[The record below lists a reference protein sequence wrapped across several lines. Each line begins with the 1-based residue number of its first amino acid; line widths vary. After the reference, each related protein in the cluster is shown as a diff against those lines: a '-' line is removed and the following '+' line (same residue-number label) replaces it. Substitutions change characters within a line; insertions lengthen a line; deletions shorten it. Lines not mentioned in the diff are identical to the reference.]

1 VQRVFFLIQP
11 MNRDLMHIR
20 FKISDLQENRE
31 LSRAFASEFFTVLAR
46 RGNLNE
52 EQTVKLN
59 NHKPLQMND
68 VRVEGLNSGE

>member
-1 VQRVFFLIQP
+1 